1 LDHFQER
8 LSKSLTLLT
17 KERELS
23 KLQVE
28 ISKDVEE
35 KISKNQRKYFL
46 MEQLKTIKKVGAH
59 EFV

>member
-1 LDHFQER
+1 MDHFQER